1 MKKII
6 ISLFIFSVLI
16 SPAVS
21 LAQTS
26 WGGLIPCDNTPTI
39 KSGVGNA
46 TTVVYEGNHKP
57 CDFKAFLNLINNV
70 ISFIFV
76 YMAVPISALM
86 FAFAGFEMVTSGG
99 SEEKRGMGKK
109 VFSGAV
115 FGLVVSAA
123 AWLIIRTLLMI
134 LGYDGAWIFD
144 GAWIGF

>member
-6 ISLFIFSVLI
+6 ISLFIFLFLV
-16 SPAVS
+16 SPVIS
-21 LAQTS
+21 LADES

-57 CDFKAFLNLINNV
+57 CDFNAFLALING
-70 ISFIFV
+70 IIHFILF
-76 YMAVPISALM
+76 YLAIPISALM
-86 FAFAGFEMVTSGG
+86 FAFAGFEMLTSGG

-134 LGYDGAWIFD
+134 LGYDGAWI
-144 GAWIGF
+144 GF